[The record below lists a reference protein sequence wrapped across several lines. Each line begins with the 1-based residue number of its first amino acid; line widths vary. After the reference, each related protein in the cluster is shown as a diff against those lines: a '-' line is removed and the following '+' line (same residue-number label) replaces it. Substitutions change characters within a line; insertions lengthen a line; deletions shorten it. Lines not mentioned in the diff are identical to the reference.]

1 MRATDRYA
9 MNIDYDFHGI
19 LGLRLIDPKPSFAR
33 WVGAELKPLGTSAS
47 SIDPDVS
54 VVRASA
60 SVTSNAQFH
69 LGNAGDYQECVYS
82 DSELWVRSDGEF
94 LNIPFEALGK
104 RCELRYTGGFRASRA
119 WRYVR
124 PILQIGLLEKGS
136 LAVHASS
143 MIYRDKGILFAGWA
157 ESGKTEALL
166 GFLMD
171 GASMMSDKWTIIS
184 EHGDAIY
191 NFPSRITMRDWVPKY
206 LPEILE
212 ILTPGQKRRL
222 RIGGAMTAMATRA
235 LQSARRFD
243 SVAMFSD
250 VLRPALDTGRTV
262 TIDQSQLAGL
272 GGRDVELDPAASQA
286 PFDKLF
292 LLLPSNRRDIE
303 VIPSS
308 AAEVSPRL
316 AECASYERR
325 HLFGLYSKFKYA
337 IPNVPASAL
346 EGVKEREESML
357 RSVLATKEVYQVH
370 APFPC
375 DPRAMR
381 AAIAPFC

>member
-1 MRATDRYA
+1 

-19 LGLRLIDPKPSFAR
+19 LGLRLIDPKLRFAK
-33 WVGAELKPLGTSAS
+33 WVGAELKPLGSSAS
-47 SIDPDVS
+47 VIAPDVS
-54 VVRASA
+54 VVRTNP
-60 SVTSNAQFH
+60 SVTSDARLH
-69 LGNAGDYQECVYS
+69 LGNAGDYQECVFNN
-82 DSELWVRSDGEF
+82 SELWVRSDGEF
-94 LNIPFEALGK
+94 LSIPFEALGR
-104 RCELRYTGGFRASRA
+104 RCEIRYTGGFPARRV

-166 GFLMD
+166 GFLLD
-171 GASMMSDKWTIIS
+171 GASMISDKWTIVG

-191 NFPSRITMRDWVPKY
+191 SFPSRITMRDWVPEY
-206 LPEILE
+206 LPEVLE

-222 RIGGAMTAMATRA
+222 RIGGAMAALATRA
-235 LQSARRFD
+235 LQSARGID
-243 SVAMFSD
+243 SASKVSEI
-250 VLRPALDTGRTV
+250 LRPALDTGRTV
-262 TIDQSQLAGL
+262 TIDQSQLARL
-272 GGRDVELDPAASQA
+272 GGRDVKLDSAATQA

-292 LLLPSNRRDIE
+292 LLLPSDRRD
-303 VIPSS
+303 VQVQPSS
-308 AAEVSPRL
+308 GAEVAPRL

-337 IPNVPASAL
+337 IGNVPPTAL
-346 EGVKEREESML
+346 DDVKEREEGML
-357 RSVLATKEVYQVH
+357 RRILATKEVYQVL

-375 DPRAMR
+375 DPRAMQ
-381 AAIAPFC
+381 AAIAPYC

>member
-1 MRATDRYA
+1 
-9 MNIDYDFHGI
+9 MNMDYDFHGI
-19 LGLRLIDPKPSFAR
+19 LGLHLVDPKPSFAK
-33 WVGAELKPLGTSAS
+33 WVGAELEPLGTCASA
-47 SIDPDVS
+47 IDPDVS
-54 VVRASA
+54 VVRANPG
-60 SVTSNAQFH
+60 VTSDAQFN

-82 DSELWVRSDGEF
+82 DSEIWVRSDGEF
-94 LNIPFEALGK
+94 LGIPFEALGK
-104 RCELRYTGGFRASRA
+104 RCEIRYTGGFRARRA

-124 PILQIGLLEKGS
+124 PILQIGLLAKGS

-143 MIYRDKGILFAGWA
+143 MIYRDKGILLAGWA

-171 GASMMSDKWTIIS
+171 GASMISDKWTIVS
-184 EHGDAIY
+184 EQGDMIY
-191 NFPSRITMRDWVPKY
+191 SFPSRITMRDWVPKY
-206 LPEILE
+206 LPEVLE

-222 RIGGAMTAMATRA
+222 RIGGAMAAMATRA
-235 LQSARRFD
+235 LQSAQSLD
-243 SVAMFSD
+243 SVAMVSE

-262 TIDQSQLAGL
+262 TIDQRQLEGL
-272 GGRDVELDPAASQA
+272 GGGDAKAVTQA

-292 LLLPSNRRDIE
+292 LLIPSNRRDIR
-303 VIPSS
+303 VQPSS
-308 AAEVSPRL
+308 GAEVSPRL

-337 IPNVPASAL
+337 IPNAPPTAL
-346 EGVKEREESML
+346 DDAKEREESML
-357 RSVLATKEVYQVH
+357 QRVLATKEVYQVL

-375 DPRAMR
+375 DPRAMQ

>member
-1 MRATDRYA
+1 

-19 LGLRLIDPKPSFAR
+19 LGLRLVDPNLSFAR
-33 WVGAELKPLGTSAS
+33 WVGAELEPLGTSAS
-47 SIDPDVS
+47 SIDPDLS
-54 VVRASA
+54 VARTSA
-60 SVTSNAQFH
+60 SVTSDAQFS

-82 DSELWVRSDGEF
+82 DSELWLRSDGEF
-94 LNIPFEALGK
+94 LNIPFEELGK
-104 RCELRYTGGFRASRA
+104 RCEIRYTSEFRARRA

-124 PILQIGLLEKGS
+124 PILQIGLLEKGA

-171 GASMMSDKWTIIS
+171 GASMISDKWTIVS
-184 EHGDAIY
+184 ERGNAMY
-191 NFPSRITMRDWVPKY
+191 SFPSRVTMRDWVPKY

-222 RIGGAMTAMATRA
+222 RIGGAMTALASRV
-235 LQSARRFD
+235 LQSVRGSD
-243 SVAMFSD
+243 SVAMVSE

-272 GGRDVELDPAASQA
+272 TGRNVKSNSAATRA

-292 LLLPSNRRDIE
+292 LLLPSNRQDIRVE
-303 VIPSS
+303 PST

-337 IPNVPASAL
+337 IPNAPPTAL
-346 EGVKEREESML
+346 DDVKEREESML
-357 RSVLATKEVYQVH
+357 QRVLATKEVYQVL

>member
-1 MRATDRYA
+1 

-19 LGLRLIDPKPSFAR
+19 LGLRLVDPNLSFAK
-33 WVGAELKPLGTSAS
+33 WVGAELKPLASSAS
-47 SIDPDVS
+47 AIDPDVS
-54 VVRASA
+54 VVRADPG
-60 SVTSNAQFH
+60 VTSDARFS

-82 DSELWVRSDGEF
+82 DSELWLRSDGEF
-94 LNIPFEALGK
+94 LSIPFEALGK
-104 RCELRYTGGFRASRA
+104 RCEIRYTGGFRARRA

-124 PILQIGLLEKGS
+124 PILQIGLLAKGS

-143 MIYRDKGILFAGWA
+143 MIYRDKGILLAGWA

-171 GASMMSDKWTIIS
+171 GASMISDKWTIVS
-184 EHGDAIY
+184 EQGDAIY
-191 NFPSRITMRDWVPKY
+191 GFPSRITMRDWVPKY
-206 LPEILE
+206 LPEVLE

-222 RIGGAMTAMATRA
+222 RIGSAMAAMATRA
-235 LQSARRFD
+235 LQSARGID
-243 SVAMFSD
+243 SVAMVSE

-262 TIDQSQLAGL
+262 TIDQSQLAAL
-272 GGRDVELDPAASQA
+272 GGGDAKATTQA

-292 LLLPSNRRDIE
+292 LLLPSDRRD
-303 VIPSS
+303 VQVQPSS
-308 AAEVSPRL
+308 GAEASPRL

-337 IPNVPASAL
+337 IPSAPPTAL
-346 EGVKEREESML
+346 DDAKEREESML
-357 RSVLATKEVYQVH
+357 QRVLATKEVYQVL

-375 DPRAMR
+375 DPRAMQ

>member
-1 MRATDRYA
+1 

-19 LGLRLIDPKPSFAR
+19 LGLRLVDPNLSFAR
-33 WVGAELKPLGTSAS
+33 WVGAELEPLGTSAS

-54 VVRASA
+54 VARTSA
-60 SVTSNAQFH
+60 SVTSDAQFN

-94 LNIPFEALGK
+94 LSIPFEALGK
-104 RCELRYTGGFRASRA
+104 RCEIRYTGGFRARRA

-143 MIYRDKGILFAGWA
+143 MIYRDKGILLAGWA

-171 GASMMSDKWTIIS
+171 GASMISDKWTIVS
-184 EHGDAIY
+184 EHEDAIY
-191 NFPSRITMRDWVPKY
+191 SFPSRITMRDWVLKY
-206 LPEILE
+206 LPEVTE

-222 RIGGAMTAMATRA
+222 RIGGAMTALATRA
-235 LQSARRFD
+235 LQSARSLD
-243 SVAMFSD
+243 SVAMVSE
-250 VLRPALDTGRTV
+250 VLRPALDSGRTV

-272 GGRDVELDPAASQA
+272 GGGDVKFDSAATQA

-292 LLLPSNRRDIE
+292 LLLPSDRRD
-303 VIPSS
+303 VQVQPSS
-308 AAEVSPRL
+308 GAEVSPRL

-337 IPNVPASAL
+337 IPSAPPTAL
-346 EGVKEREESML
+346 DDAKEREESML
-357 RSVLATKEVYQVH
+357 QRVLATKEVYQVL

-375 DPRAMR
+375 DPRAMQ

>member
-1 MRATDRYA
+1 

-19 LGLRLIDPKPSFAR
+19 LGLRLVDPNLSFAK
-33 WVGAELKPLGTSAS
+33 WVGAELKPLASSAS
-47 SIDPDVS
+47 AIDPDVS
-54 VVRASA
+54 VVRADSG
-60 SVTSNAQFH
+60 VTSDARFS

-94 LNIPFEALGK
+94 LSIPFEALGK
-104 RCELRYTGGFRASRA
+104 RCEIRYTGGFRARRA

-124 PILQIGLLEKGS
+124 PILQIGLLAKGS

-143 MIYRDKGILFAGWA
+143 MIYRDKGILLAGWA

-171 GASMMSDKWTIIS
+171 GASMISDKWTIVS
-184 EHGDAIY
+184 EQGDAIY
-191 NFPSRITMRDWVPKY
+191 GFPSRITMRDWVPKY
-206 LPEILE
+206 LPEVLE

-222 RIGGAMTAMATRA
+222 RIGGAMAAMATRA
-235 LQSARRFD
+235 LQSARGID
-243 SVAMFSD
+243 SVAMVSEI
-250 VLRPALDTGRTV
+250 LRPALDTGRTV
-262 TIDQSQLAGL
+262 TIDQSQLEAL
-272 GGRDVELDPAASQA
+272 GGGDAKAATQA

-292 LLLPSNRRDIE
+292 LLLPSDRRD
-303 VIPSS
+303 VQVQPSS
-308 AAEVSPRL
+308 GAEASRRL
-316 AECASYERR
+316 SECASYERR

-337 IPNVPASAL
+337 IPGAPPTAL
-346 EGVKEREESML
+346 DDAKEREESML
-357 RSVLATKEVYQVH
+357 QRVLATKEVYQVL

-375 DPRAMR
+375 DPRAMQ

>member
-1 MRATDRYA
+1 M
-9 MNIDYDFHGI
+9 DYDFHGI
-19 LGLRLIDPKPSFAR
+19 LGLRLIDPKPSFAK
-33 WVGAELKPLGTSAS
+33 WISAELKPLATSAS

-60 SVTSNAQFH
+60 SVTSDAQFH

-104 RCELRYTGGFRASRA
+104 RCEIQYTRGFAARRA

-157 ESGKTEALL
+157 ESGKTETLL

-171 GASMMSDKWTIIS
+171 GASMISDKWTIVS
-184 EHGDAIY
+184 ELGDTIHS
-191 NFPSRITMRDWVPKY
+191 FPSRITMRDWVPRY
-206 LPEILE
+206 LPEILD

-222 RIGGAMTAMATRA
+222 RIGGAMAAMATRA
-235 LQSARRFD
+235 LQSARGID
-243 SVAMFSD
+243 PVAMASE

-262 TIDQSQLAGL
+262 TIDQSQLERL
-272 GGRDVELDPAASQA
+272 GGGDAKSNSAATEA

-292 LLLPSNRRDIE
+292 LLLPSNRRD
-303 VIPSS
+303 VRVQPSS
-308 AAEVSPRL
+308 GAEVSARL

-337 IPNVPASAL
+337 IPNAPPTVL
-346 EGVKEREESML
+346 DDVKEREESML
-357 RSVLATKEVYQVH
+357 RRILATKEVYQVL

-375 DPRAMR
+375 DPRAMQ